1 MARIGVSVCPLI
13 MMLED
18 VWVLLPSTL
27 FSLVAVT
34 AALSASF
41 LPETKNVR
49 LPETIEDVEQTKYSA
64 RIYFQLSPNIL
75 SESYTWQSVNVFL
88 LFLQKTIC
96 SNLWC
101 EIDTIKVFLIEN
113 NSFRQFRPRVVALAL
128 HSQWWYLKKNIV
140 KKCNN

>member
-75 SESYTWQSVNVFL
+75 SESYT
-88 LFLQKTIC
+88 
-96 SNLWC
+96 
-101 EIDTIKVFLIEN
+101 
-113 NSFRQFRPRVVALAL
+113 
-128 HSQWWYLKKNIV
+128 
-140 KKCNN
+140 